1 MEPVDVCYAN
11 RPGYFFIYAVQ
22 RVKKVVEL
30 EGCLFY
36 LGFFFVIFGEE

>member
-22 RVKKVVEL
+22 RGGSFVCDLV
-30 EGCLFY
+30 
-36 LGFFFVIFGEE
+36 FFVIVGEE